1 MNTKVLTLA
10 ICLMAGAF
18 TLLNA
23 QLLHTEDFENAGKWQ
38 INASEGVLLSSH
50 SDIGYSG
57 NGLRFDINFTLGSGY
72 GGVFDLITL
81 DLPENY
87 QMTFFVK
94 AEGLPANNFE
104 FKVIEPSGDNVW
116 WVNRKGY
123 DFPSE
128 WTKITVRK
136 RNLQF
141 AWGPQGGGEIKK
153 MGRLEFIVASI
164 NGGTGS
170 VWIDEL
176 KIEKLDPPVVSD
188 AKPVVTISPVN
199 DPSASAALFDGT
211 PETYYT
217 GKTGVKEIELN
228 IDLQVQKEFGGLVI
242 DWDALRFPNSFI
254 IEASN
259 DQKNW
264 VSLSENK
271 GKGGKTYIVAAESQ
285 YRYLKMKVY
294 NDSGKDLRL
303 KDIVLKDLSFAD
315 NYNNLYYAIAADHPK
330 GWFPRF
336 TLRQQ
341 SYFTVV
347 GVSGDVKEGLL
358 NEDGMLE
365 TDKQQFSVEPFLN
378 LNGKLF
384 TWNDVKIDHSLAENY
399 IPIPS
404 VKWMADELTMDV
416 TALAEGEPGSSTLY
430 SEYLVTNTGKK
441 NLKGNF
447 YLALRPFQ
455 VNPPWQDLNFY
466 GGTAKLASV
475 EYKDGFA
482 TVNGTTPVIPL
493 GVTGKFG
500 ALSFDEGDISAYIA
514 NNTLPGTANATD
526 KRGLASG
533 AYSFELDLKPGES
546 KRFTFAVP
554 QYATIAP
561 EPLLKKSAKF
571 DLYGQAY
578 TKTLEFWKKKLSHI
592 DWSVPKELQTVFN
605 SVKSN
610 VGYVLI
616 NRDVVGIQ
624 PGSRS
629 YERSWIR
636 DGALTS
642 AALLKMGLKQ
652 EVKDFA
658 EWYSKY
664 LYPNGKVPCVVDKR
678 GPDPVP
684 ENDSNGEFIYLIYQ
698 YYRYTGDKEFVKNLF
713 PKVSSAV
720 DFIREM
726 IAQRSTPHFRDN
738 PNDSI
743 RSLYGLVPESISH
756 EGYSDKPMHSYWDNF
771 FTILGLKNAVTMAK
785 LLGYDEIAK
794 SWAGTRDTFETNLYN
809 SIRLAIKRTGIDYI
823 PGCAEKG
830 DFDATSTTIAV
841 YPGGE
846 IHNLPQPELDN
857 TFKRYIQ
864 YVRDRVQGKMKW
876 NEYTPYEM
884 RTIGTFNFSGQTDIA
899 WELIQYFMADQRP
912 QGWNHWAEV
921 VTRDYRFARFL
932 GDMPH
937 TWCGSDFINAIR
949 AMVIHERESDNS
961 LLIAPGFPDAWY
973 EFDEGFTFNN
983 LPTYYGELN
992 YEIKKKGIEAVIT
1005 ITGDVKIPEG
1015 GIRYVVPQKFRKERI
1030 ELNDV
1035 HVEPG
1040 LNGEV
1045 LIKSL
1050 PATVEL
1056 IYWK

>member
-1 MNTKVLTLA
+1 MKTHIFTLA
-10 ICLMAGAF
+10 IFLLAGTFSAS
-18 TLLNA
+18 NA
-23 QLLHTEDFENAGKWQ
+23 QLLYSDSFENPGKWKV
-38 INASEGVLLSSH
+38 NSSEGVVVSSQG
-50 SDIGYSG
+50 DKGYTG

-72 GGVFDLITL
+72 GGVFDLVSL

-87 QMTFFVK
+87 QMTFYVK
-94 AEGLPANNFE
+94 AKDLPANNFE
-104 FKVIEPSGDNVW
+104 FKVIDPSGDNVW

-123 DFPSE
+123 EFPSE

-136 RNLQF
+136 RNLAF

-153 MGRLEFIVASI
+153 MGRLELIVASI
-164 NGGTGS
+164 NGGKGS

-176 KIEKLDPPVVSD
+176 RIEKLDPPAVTT
-188 AKPVVTISPVN
+188 AQPVVTISPVN
-199 DPSASAALFDGT
+199 DPAASASLFDGNGNT
-211 PETYYT
+211 FYKS
-217 GKTGVKEIELN
+217 GAGQKEIELLV
-228 IDLQVQKEFGGLVI
+228 DFTVQREFGGFVL
-242 DWDALRFPNSFI
+242 DWDARYFPTSFSV
-254 IEASN
+254 EASN
-259 DQKNW
+259 DLKNW
-264 VSLSENK
+264 TPISNNK
-271 GKGGKTYIVAAESQ
+271 GKAGKTYIIAAESQ
-285 YRYLKMKVY
+285 YRYLKFKIHNGNGQETRL
-294 NDSGKDLRL
+294 ND
-303 KDIVLKDLSFAD
+303 ITLKDLSFAD

-330 GWFPRF
+330 GWFPRY
-336 TLRQQ
+336 TLKQQ
-341 SYFTVV
+341 SYFTVT

-378 LNGKLF
+378 LNGKLI
-384 TWNDVKIDHSLAENY
+384 TWNDVKIGHSLAENY

-404 VKWMADELTMDV
+404 VRWISDDFTMDV
-416 TALAEGEPGSSTLY
+416 TAFAGGEPGSSVLY
-430 SEYLVTNTGKK
+430 SEYLVTNTGKAP
-441 NLKGNF
+441 LKGKF

-466 GGTAKLASV
+466 GGTARINSI

-482 TVNGTTPVIPL
+482 KVNGKTAVIPL
-493 GVTGKFG
+493 GITGKFG
-500 ALSFDEGDISAYIA
+500 ALTFDDGDISGHMAA
-514 NNTLPGTANATD
+514 NTLPASQLVSD
-526 KRGLASG
+526 PKGLASG
-533 AYSFELDLKPGES
+533 AYAFDLDLKPGEMA
-546 KRFTFAVP
+546 RFTFAIP
-554 QYATIAP
+554 QYTATAP
-561 EPLLKKSAKF
+561 EPVLRESAKF
-571 DLYGQAY
+571 DLFSEANA
-578 TKTLEFWKKKLSHI
+578 KAFNFWEKKLSHI

-610 VGYVLI
+610 VGYILI

-652 EVKDFA
+652 EMKEFA

-684 ENDSNGEFIYLIYQ
+684 ENDANGEFIYLIYQ

-726 IAQRSTPHFRDN
+726 ISQRSTPHFRDN
-738 PNDSI
+738 LNDSI

-771 FTILGLKNAVTMAK
+771 FTLLGLKDAVTMAK

-794 SWAGTRDTFETNLYN
+794 SWAGTRDTFYTNLYN
-809 SIRLAIKRTGIDYI
+809 SIRLSIKRTGIDYI

-846 IHNLPQPELDN
+846 INNLPQPELNN
-857 TFKRYIQ
+857 TFKRYIN

-884 RTIGTFNFSGQTDIA
+884 RTIGTFNFNGQTDIA

-961 LLIAPGFPDAWY
+961 ILIAPGFPDAWY
-973 EFDEGFTFNN
+973 EFEEGFSFRN

-992 YEIKKKGIEAVIT
+992 YEIKKKGQEANIY
-1005 ITGDVKIPEG
+1005 ISGDVNIPEG
-1015 GIRYVVPQKFRKERI
+1015 GIRYVVPKKFRKERV
-1030 ELNDV
+1030 ELDDKW
-1035 HVEPG
+1035 VEP
-1040 LNGEV
+1040 NAQGEI

-1050 PATVEL
+1050 PAKVEL